1 MWPSL
6 SRIVA
11 IPHPH
16 VAAAA
21 EAGMLSLFTLLVW
34 GPAILAAPATR
45 LPWTAFFISW
55 AIAASAWILANN
67 IPTKVSDK
75 VGRPIKGNVKRKI
88 SPIGSMASHCCQG
101 IQPHCLSGHSYSES
115 DFPQAVRS
123 VWSPRAQRR
132 FFLSPVVPFRC
143 VTAPIIF

>member
-1 MWPSL
+1 LHSLLHAGL
-6 SRIVA
+6 SRRTEMPVFRT
-11 IPHPH
+11 
-16 VAAAA
+16 
-21 EAGMLSLFTLLVW
+21 S
-34 GPAILAAPATR
+34 
-45 LPWTAFFISW
+45 
-55 AIAASAWILANN
+55 
-67 IPTKVSDK
+67 
-75 VGRPIKGNVKRKI
+75 PIKGNVKRKI